1 MLSDAPPAYQ
11 ATPHPARTPPK
22 LDALPSHLLL
32 RILAHLSLPDL
43 VLALRPAS
51 RALYVH
57 AMSLARMQGLPLWH
71 DEVRAAAAQ
80 RAQGGAPLGSSD
92 PLGAALQDPGADA
105 APSPAYTTA
114 ATATPTSSSSPLS
127 TRSRELAVLDLF
139 LVALSTSLARLGAS
153 SLLFTSE
160 DDALRLVPG
169 EKRADLWNLLQPR
182 ARCEDL
188 LAASLAAAAAARA
201 GAGRGGQ
208 GAGRDA
214 AGAVR
219 GEDVRVELRAR
230 EARVLLPFRSGGGRE
245 TWKGVASVAR
255 DSSEPV
261 EALVERLSY
270 ELERAAVQ
278 RRTDGLSRW
287 YEARAQ

>member
-11 ATPHPARTPPK
+11 ATLQAARTSPK

-32 RILAHLSLPDL
+32 RILAHLALPDL

-51 RALYVH
+51 RTLYTH

-71 DEVRAAAAQ
+71 DEVRAAHAA
-80 RAQGGAPLGSSD
+80 RAQGGGGAPLGSTD
-92 PLGAALQDPGADA
+92 PLGAALEGAQGDATASPAYIAA
-105 APSPAYTTA
+105 APSS
-114 ATATPTSSSSPLS
+114 TSSPSPVMA
-127 TRSRELAVLDLF
+127 RSRELAVLDLF

-188 LAASLAAAAAARA
+188 VAASLAAAARARA
-201 GAGRGGQ
+201 AAGR
-208 GAGRDA
+208 RDA

-219 GEDVRVELRAR
+219 GEDVRVELKAR
-230 EARVLLPFRSGGGRE
+230 EARVLLPFRSFGGRE
-245 TWKGVASVAR
+245 TWKAVASVAR
-255 DSSEPV
+255 DSRDTL
-261 EALVERLSY
+261 EAVAERLSY
-270 ELERAAVQ
+270 ELQRVAVERE
-278 RRTDGLSRW
+278 TDGRSRW
-287 YEARAQ
+287 YEARAT

>member
-11 ATPHPARTPPK
+11 ATPQATRTPPK

-32 RILAHLSLPDL
+32 RILAHLALPDL

-51 RALYVH
+51 RTLYVH
-57 AMSLARMQGLPLWH
+57 AMSLARMQALPLWH
-71 DEVRAAAAQ
+71 DEMRAAAAA
-80 RAQGGAPLGSSD
+80 RGGGGAPLGSGPPSTD
-92 PLGAALQDPGADA
+92 PPTYT
-105 APSPAYTTA
+105 APP
-114 ATATPTSSSSPLS
+114 PTSAHPSSPL
-127 TRSRELAVLDLF
+127 TARTRELAVLDQF
-139 LVALSTSLARLGAS
+139 LVALSSSLARLGAS
-153 SLLFTSE
+153 ALLFTSE

-188 LAASLAAAAAARA
+188 LAASLAAARASSAAAG
-201 GAGRGGQ
+201 GAV
-208 GAGRDA
+208 GRDE

-219 GEDVRVELRAR
+219 GEDVRVELKAR
-230 EARVLLPFRSGGGRE
+230 EARALLPFRSAAGGRE

-255 DSSEPV
+255 DSREPL
-261 EALVERLSY
+261 EAVAERLSY
-270 ELERAAVQ
+270 ELQRAAVQ
-278 RRTDGLSRW
+278 RWSDGLSRW

>member
-11 ATPHPARTPPK
+11 ATPQATRTPPK

-32 RILAHLSLPDL
+32 RILAHLALPDL

-51 RALYVH
+51 RTLYVH
-57 AMSLARMQGLPLWH
+57 AMSLARMQALPLWH
-71 DEVRAAAAQ
+71 GELRAAAVA
-80 RAQGGAPLGSSD
+80 RGGGGAPLGSGPPSTD
-92 PLGAALQDPGADA
+92 PLGAAAA
-105 APSPAYTTA
+105 APTYTA
-114 ATATPTSSSSPLS
+114 PTPTSAHPSSPL
-127 TRSRELAVLDLF
+127 TARTRELAVLDQF
-139 LVALSTSLARLGAS
+139 LVALSSSLARLGAS
-153 SLLFTSE
+153 ALLFTSE

-188 LAASLAAAAAARA
+188 LAASLAAARASSAAAG
-201 GAGRGGQ
+201 GAV
-208 GAGRDA
+208 GRDE

-219 GEDVRVELRAR
+219 GEDVRVELKAR
-230 EARVLLPFRSGGGRE
+230 EARALLPFRSAAGGRE

-255 DSSEPV
+255 DSREPL
-261 EALVERLSY
+261 EAVAERLSY
-270 ELERAAVQ
+270 ELQRAAVQ
-278 RRTDGLSRW
+278 RWSDGLSRW

>member
-11 ATPHPARTPPK
+11 ATPQAARTSPK

-32 RILAHLSLPDL
+32 RILAHLALPDL
-43 VLALRPAS
+43 VLALRPAC

-71 DEVRAAAAQ
+71 DEVRAAAAA
-80 RAQGGAPLGSSD
+80 RGGGGAPHG
-92 PLGAALQDPGADA
+92 
-105 APSPAYTTA
+105 
-114 ATATPTSSSSPLS
+114 SSSPS
-127 TRSRELAVLDLF
+127 TDPRGTAASPGYTAPASPPPGASTPSPLAARSRELAVLDQF

-188 LAASLAAAAAARA
+188 VAASLAAAAAARA
-201 GAGRGGQ
+201 GA
-208 GAGRDA
+208 A
-214 AGAVR
+214 AGAAGSAADTVR
-219 GEDVRVELRAR
+219 GEDVRVELKAR
-230 EARVLLPFRSGGGRE
+230 EARALLPFRSAAGGRE

-255 DSSEPV
+255 APN
-261 EALVERLSY
+261 EALEAVAERLSY
-270 ELERAAVQ
+270 ELQRAAVQ
-278 RRTDGLSRW
+278 RRADGRSRW